1 MFKKLRKELKELKE
15 ALILYN
21 VSNRRELLL
30 SFLNDTQKEL
40 GYYKVN
46 MLNAENTVD
55 SFIKR
60 KL

>member
-21 VSNRRELLL
+21 VSNRRELFI
-30 SFLNDTQKEL
+30 SFLNDTKKEL
-40 GYYKVN
+40 GHRKINDIYTE
-46 MLNAENTVD
+46 ATVD

>member
-1 MFKKLRKELKELKE
+1 MFKKLRKELKEMKE

-40 GYYKVN
+40 GHNKVN
-46 MLNAENTVD
+46 MLNAESTVD
-55 SFIKR
+55 SYIKR